1 MKWRRRP
8 KVKESAFSFLSGE
21 IRPCLDEN
29 SGRGGAN
36 PFLPPSVAAFYRLS
50 NRNRATTVCARI
62 RWANPLGRS
71 RTRGRTSRGPSE
83 LFVWRDARTDIAKLG
98 SEICTIF
105 LRRRAVCLPAFVYPA
120 SVRHSIQQPDSE
132 RARGRERVRSCALP
146 VPPPRRCRQRQ
157 IPLSHNERLL
167 Q

>member
-1 MKWRRRP
+1 MILRKTFIKLKTKDAWKMKWRRRP

-62 RWANPLGRS
+62 QWANPLGRS
-71 RTRGRTSRGPSE
+71 RTRRRPSRGPSE

-105 LRRRAVCLPAFVYPA
+105 LRRRAVCLPAFVRRPSA
-120 SVRHSIQQPDSE
+120 ILFNNQIASE
-132 RARGRERVRSCALP
+132 REGERE
-146 VPPPRRCRQRQ
+146 
-157 IPLSHNERLL
+157 
-167 Q
+167 